1 MVQASE
7 EIVSDAGAAF
17 ALLCEVEKWPVWLS
31 LVRRASRLDGDRPLS
46 LGSEIVMVA
55 PLLGRG
61 EEIFVVERFLQG
73 HLLHL
78 ESAYSCRRSWEF
90 RIERK
95 GSKTRLTAALAY
107 ATYGGQLGAQL
118 DRFTRRRTAERELGA
133 SVVHFK
139 GLVEFE
145 NHPDRVLADF

>member
-31 LVRRASRLDGDRPLS
+31 LVRSVRRLDGDHALC
-46 LGSEIVMVA
+46 LGSEVAIQA
-55 PLLGRG
+55 PLLGSG

-73 HLLHL
+73 HLLRI
-78 ESAYSCRRSWEF
+78 ESAFSCRRSWEF

-95 GSKTRLTAALAY
+95 GERARLAVALAY
-107 ATYGGQLGAQL
+107 PTYGGWLGAQL
-118 DRFTRRRTAERELGA
+118 DRLARRRKAESELWA

>member
-1 MVQASE
+1 MVQATE
-7 EIVSDAGAAF
+7 EIVADAGAAF

-31 LVRRASRLDGDRPLS
+31 LTRSVRRLEPDRPVGP
-46 LGSEIVMVA
+46 GSEIALRV
-55 PLLGRG
+55 PLLGRD
-61 EEIFVVERFLQG
+61 EEIFVVERYLEG

-95 GSKTRLTAALAY
+95 GERARVAVTLAY
-107 ATYGGQLGAQL
+107 PTYGSWLGAQA
-118 DRFTRRRTAERELGA
+118 DRLARRRKVTAELAA

-145 NHPDRVLADF
+145 NHPGRVLGDF